1 MTLRK
6 ISSLRYLVFLVENV
20 VLPLDMLLLSF
31 IARLEILLPEECM
44 SAQSNPTLCDP
55 MEPSQAP
62 LSKGFPRQ
70 EYWSGL
76 PIPTPGDL
84 PCPGIGPMSPVSLA
98 LTGRVFTTVLPGK
111 PSFYDNFLINLTLKL
126 PPLFVALCCKFSTE
140 FNKLYTLPNNVSI
153 YVMKIK

>member
-1 MTLRK
+1 M
-6 ISSLRYLVFLVENV
+6 
-20 VLPLDMLLLSF
+20 VLPLDMLLLSL

-55 MEPSQAP
+55 MDCSLPGSSVQ
-62 LSKGFPRQ
+62 GFPRQ

-76 PIPTPGDL
+76 PIPTAGDL

-98 LTGRVFTTVLPGK
+98 LTGRFFTTMLPEK

-126 PPLFVALCCKFSTE
+126 PPLFVALCCKFSTQV
-140 FNKLYTLPNNVSI
+140 NKLYTLLNNVLI